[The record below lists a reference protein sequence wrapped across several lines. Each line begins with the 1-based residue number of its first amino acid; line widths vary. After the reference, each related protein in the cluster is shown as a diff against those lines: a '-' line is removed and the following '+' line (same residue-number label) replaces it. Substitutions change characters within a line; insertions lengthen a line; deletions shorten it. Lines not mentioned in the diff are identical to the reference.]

1 MYYDFGEKY
10 VRCSLKPAEGEE
22 IGRVLWWY
30 STESL
35 LFAKWRG
42 DKRIKGLDNYRDF
55 TQYDL
60 HYVGISTD
68 QDSYQRLLANAHHK
82 RVAVLSNETQYIPDA
97 RLTDE
102 VYLFFFKSEP
112 LFVRTFDDVED
123 FSNFGAAMPFTKSR
137 LPLTRRK
144 PSPNF

>member
-1 MYYDFGEKY
+1 MMNLPAFTPGSLPVFAANDRYGEMT
-10 VRCSLKPAEGEE
+10 VGGLKTAR
-22 IGRVLWWY
+22 IGRDGLAQMM
-30 STESL
+30 L
-35 LFAKWRG
+35 ADCLKA
-42 DKRIKGLDNYRDF
+42 RI
-55 TQYDL
+55 T
-60 HYVGISTD
+60 
-68 QDSYQRLLANAHHK
+68 NAHPK
-82 RVAVLSNETQYIPDA
+82 LVAVLSNETQYIPDA